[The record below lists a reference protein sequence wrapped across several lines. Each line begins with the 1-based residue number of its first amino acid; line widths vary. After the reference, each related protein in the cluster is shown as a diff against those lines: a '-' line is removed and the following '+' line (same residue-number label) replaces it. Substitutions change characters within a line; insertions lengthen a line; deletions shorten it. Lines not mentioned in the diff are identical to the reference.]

1 MKRLFD
7 ILGASLGLILLSP
20 VFLLAAIIIK
30 RGSRGPVFFTQER
43 IGRGGAPFRLY
54 KFRTM
59 SLGAESAGT
68 VSLKQDPRVFAG
80 GNLLR
85 KFKIDEL
92 PQLLNILNGTMSLVG
107 PRPTVREDY
116 ERMDAA
122 QRRRTVVT
130 PGLTGLAQISGNTGL
145 SWPERIK
152 YDLLYV
158 EERNLLLD
166 LGIIAQTVWLIF
178 RNRVETHPAGDDEW
192 AEPNAERGMRN
203 ANFPESA
210 EHSSEQ

>member
-7 ILGASLGLILLSP
+7 IIGALFGLILLAP

-43 IGRGGAPFRLY
+43 IGRGGAAFRLY

-59 SLGAESAGT
+59 NVGAESAGT

-80 GNLLR
+80 GNFLR

-92 PQLLNILNGTMSLVG
+92 PQLLNVLNGTMSLVG
-107 PRPTVREDY
+107 PRPTVRADY
-116 ERMDAA
+116 ERMNAA
-122 QRRRTVVT
+122 QKRRTAVT
-130 PGLTGLAQISGNTGL
+130 PGLTGLAQVSGNTGL

-166 LGIIAQTVWLIF
+166 LGIIAQTAWLIF
-178 RNRVETHPAGDDEW
+178 RDRVETHPPGEDEW
-192 AEPNAERGMRN
+192 AEPQIADCGLRI
-203 ANFPESA
+203 ADSSA
-210 EHSSEQ
+210 DEK

>member
-1 MKRLFD
+1 M
-7 ILGASLGLILLSP
+7 SP
-20 VFLLAAIIIK
+20 LFLLAVIIIK

-59 SLGAESAGT
+59 NVGAESAGT

-80 GNLLR
+80 GNFLR

-92 PQLLNILNGTMSLVG
+92 PQLLNVLNGTMSLVG

-116 ERMDAA
+116 ARMDSA

-145 SWPERIK
+145 SWPARIK

-158 EERNLLLD
+158 DEHNLLLD
-166 LGIIAQTVWLIF
+166 LGIIVQTAWLIG
-178 RNRVETHPAGDDEW
+178 RNRVETHPSSDDEW
-192 AEPNAERGMRN
+192 AE
-203 ANFPESA
+203 
-210 EHSSEQ
+210 

>member
-7 ILGASLGLILLSP
+7 IIGAALGLLALSP
-20 VFLLAAIIIK
+20 LLLLAVIIIK

-43 IGRGGAPFRLY
+43 IGRGGAPFKLY

-59 SLGAESAGT
+59 NIGAEQAGT
-68 VSLKQDPRVFAG
+68 VSLKHDPRVFAG
-80 GNLLR
+80 ANFLR
-85 KFKIDEL
+85 KFKLDEL
-92 PQLLNILNGTMSLVG
+92 PQLLNVLNGTMSLVG

-122 QRRRTVVT
+122 QCRRTVVP

-145 SWPERIK
+145 SWPARIK

-158 EERNLLLD
+158 EEHNLLLD
-166 LGIIAQTVWLIF
+166 LGIMVNTAWLIF

-192 AEPNAERGMRN
+192 AEE
-203 ANFPESA
+203 EK
-210 EHSSEQ
+210 

>member
-7 ILGASLGLILLSP
+7 IIGATLGLLALSP
-20 VFLLAAIIIK
+20 LFLLAVIIIK

-43 IGRGGAPFRLY
+43 IGRGGAPFKLY

-59 SLGAESAGT
+59 NVGAEQAGT
-68 VSLKQDPRVFAG
+68 VSLKHDPRVFPGA
-80 GNLLR
+80 NFLR
-85 KFKIDEL
+85 KFKLDEL
-92 PQLLNILNGTMSLVG
+92 PQLLNVLNGTMSLVG

-116 ERMDAA
+116 ERMNDA
-122 QRRRTVVT
+122 QRRRTVVS

-145 SWPERIK
+145 SWPARIK

-158 EERNLLLD
+158 EEHNLLLD
-166 LGIIAQTVWLIF
+166 LGIIVNTAWLIF

-192 AEPNAERGMRN
+192 AEE
-203 ANFPESA
+203 EK
-210 EHSSEQ
+210 

>member
-7 ILGASLGLILLSP
+7 IIGATLGLLALSP
-20 VFLLAAIIIK
+20 LLLLAVIIIK

-43 IGRGGAPFRLY
+43 IGRGGAPFKLY

-59 SLGAESAGT
+59 NIGAEQAGT
-68 VSLKQDPRVFAG
+68 VSLKHDPRVFAG
-80 GNLLR
+80 ANFLR
-85 KFKIDEL
+85 KFKLDEL
-92 PQLLNILNGTMSLVG
+92 PQLLNVLNGTMSLVG

-122 QRRRTVVT
+122 QCRRTVVP

-145 SWPERIK
+145 SWPARIK

-158 EERNLLLD
+158 EEHNLLLD
-166 LGIIAQTVWLIF
+166 LGIMVNTAWLIF

-192 AEPNAERGMRN
+192 AEE
-203 ANFPESA
+203 EK
-210 EHSSEQ
+210 

>member
-7 ILGASLGLILLSP
+7 IICASLGLLVLSP
-20 VFLLAAIIIK
+20 LFLLAVIIIK

-59 SLGAESAGT
+59 NVGAESAGT

-80 GNLLR
+80 GNFLR

-92 PQLLNILNGTMSLVG
+92 PQLLNVLNGTMSLVG

-116 ERMDAA
+116 ARMDSA

-145 SWPERIK
+145 SWPARIK

-158 EERNLLLD
+158 DEHNLLLD
-166 LGIIAQTVWLIF
+166 LGIIVQTAWLIG
-178 RNRVETHPAGDDEW
+178 RNRVETHPSSDDEW
-192 AEPNAERGMRN
+192 AE
-203 ANFPESA
+203 
-210 EHSSEQ
+210 

>member
-7 ILGASLGLILLSP
+7 IICAALGLLALSP
-20 VFLLAAIIIK
+20 LLLLAVIIIK

-43 IGRGGAPFRLY
+43 IGRAGAPFKLY

-59 SLGAESAGT
+59 NVGAEQAGT
-68 VSLKQDPRVFAG
+68 VSLKHDPRVFAG
-80 GNLLR
+80 ANFLR
-85 KFKIDEL
+85 KFKLDEL
-92 PQLLNILNGTMSLVG
+92 PQLLNVLNGTMSLVG

-122 QRRRTVVT
+122 QRRRTIVP

-145 SWPERIK
+145 SWPARIK

-158 EERNLLLD
+158 EEHNLLLD
-166 LGIIAQTVWLIF
+166 LGIIVNTAWLIF

-192 AEPNAERGMRN
+192 AEE
-203 ANFPESA
+203 EK
-210 EHSSEQ
+210 